1 MMQKYLRIRIHCS
14 KAIFRVK
21 MLHAYTTPANHL
33 ALGKRYLTRRRN
45 EQKHSV
51 SLMPYKRGIQSCKL
65 HGGKGK
71 YYCPRKIKREIYP
84 KLHVPIYATACNHC
98 ESLNRPK
105 PRRIFYSS
113 PQGRI
118 FNSISHPYNTCH
130 AP

>member
-51 SLMPYKRGIQSCKL
+51 SLMPTNVVFRAVSYTGEKVNIIAHERLKERFTQNCTCL
-65 HGGKGK
+65 FMRR
-71 YYCPRKIKREIYP
+71 P
-84 KLHVPIYATACNHC
+84 VATVKA
-98 ESLNRPK
+98 
-105 PRRIFYSS
+105 
-113 PQGRI
+113 
-118 FNSISHPYNTCH
+118 
-130 AP
+130 